1 MGEKMQTNLPLV
13 DVVTRLGLATL
24 VGMIIGLEREWR
36 QKPAGLRTHMLVSL
50 ASAAFTI
57 ITFELFQASLEMA
70 PDSKGDP
77 VRVIEGV
84 IAGVA
89 FLGAGT
95 IIQGRGEVKGLTT
108 GASIWLAGATGL
120 ACGGGYYVIAGIT
133 VGLAVVILAVLGLLE
148 RKEDNPW
155 PSSVLG
161 GLSLKVAAVLE
172 PKEKFG
178 GQTFW
183 ATFGRSRR
191 ASGWGALSPAVTTG
205 EAARSGRVSP
215 DSSRAN
221 SCRARETRLL
231 IVPTAQWQTSAAS
244 S

>member
-148 RKEDNPW
+148 RKEDTP
-155 PSSVLG
+155 
-161 GLSLKVAAVLE
+161 VA
-172 PKEKFG
+172 K
-178 GQTFW
+178 
-183 ATFGRSRR
+183 
-191 ASGWGALSPAVTTG
+191 
-205 EAARSGRVSP
+205 
-215 DSSRAN
+215 
-221 SCRARETRLL
+221 
-231 IVPTAQWQTSAAS
+231 
-244 S
+244 

>member
-1 MGEKMQTNLPLV
+1 
-13 DVVTRLGLATL
+13 VTRLGLATL

-148 RKEDNPW
+148 RKEDTP
-155 PSSVLG
+155 
-161 GLSLKVAAVLE
+161 VA
-172 PKEKFG
+172 K
-178 GQTFW
+178 
-183 ATFGRSRR
+183 
-191 ASGWGALSPAVTTG
+191 
-205 EAARSGRVSP
+205 
-215 DSSRAN
+215 
-221 SCRARETRLL
+221 
-231 IVPTAQWQTSAAS
+231 
-244 S
+244 

>member
-1 MGEKMQTNLPLV
+1 MQTNLPLL
-13 DVVTRLGLATL
+13 DLVTRLGLATL
-24 VGMIIGLEREWR
+24 VGMVIGLEREWR

-57 ITFELFQASLEMA
+57 ITFELFQASPQMA

-120 ACGGGYYVIAGIT
+120 ACGGGYYIVAGVT
-133 VGLAVVILAVLGLLE
+133 VGLAVVILALLGLLQ
-148 RKEDNPW
+148 RK
-155 PSSVLG
+155 VG
-161 GLSLKVAAVLE
+161 
-172 PKEKFG
+172 
-178 GQTFW
+178 T
-183 ATFGRSRR
+183 
-191 ASGWGALSPAVTTG
+191 
-205 EAARSGRVSP
+205 
-215 DSSRAN
+215 
-221 SCRARETRLL
+221 
-231 IVPTAQWQTSAAS
+231 PTVKSTVK
-244 S
+244 

>member
-1 MGEKMQTNLPLV
+1 MQTSLPFV
-13 DVVTRLGLATL
+13 DLVTRLGLATL

-148 RKEDNPW
+148 RKEDTP
-155 PSSVLG
+155 
-161 GLSLKVAAVLE
+161 VA
-172 PKEKFG
+172 K
-178 GQTFW
+178 
-183 ATFGRSRR
+183 
-191 ASGWGALSPAVTTG
+191 
-205 EAARSGRVSP
+205 
-215 DSSRAN
+215 
-221 SCRARETRLL
+221 
-231 IVPTAQWQTSAAS
+231 
-244 S
+244 

>member
-13 DVVTRLGLATL
+13 DVVTRLGLATF

-148 RKEDNPW
+148 RKEDTP
-155 PSSVLG
+155 
-161 GLSLKVAAVLE
+161 VA
-172 PKEKFG
+172 K
-178 GQTFW
+178 
-183 ATFGRSRR
+183 
-191 ASGWGALSPAVTTG
+191 
-205 EAARSGRVSP
+205 
-215 DSSRAN
+215 
-221 SCRARETRLL
+221 
-231 IVPTAQWQTSAAS
+231 
-244 S
+244 